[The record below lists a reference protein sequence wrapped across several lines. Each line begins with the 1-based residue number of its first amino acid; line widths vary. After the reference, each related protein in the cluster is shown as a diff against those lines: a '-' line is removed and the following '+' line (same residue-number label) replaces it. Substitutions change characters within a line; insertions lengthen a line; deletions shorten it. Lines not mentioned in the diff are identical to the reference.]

1 MKTSLLFFKITI
13 FLLIGNTLEAQ
24 KTYDSEMKL
33 LAQDV
38 STLVK
43 QNNKL
48 NVAVWYFKDSFRK
61 KTKLGRYIAQEFSVY
76 FANVKNGF
84 DVMDRDEVEQVLEEH
99 RMKEKGFID
108 PRTAK
113 EMGMFI
119 HADAVITGTIDV
131 SFRSLKI
138 RVKLINTQTGRIIKA
153 VMRNV
158 PKDENIKYIL
168 HETGINNVKNIDKDR
183 TRLKRGERY
192 GNPQYVDQECEKR
205 NIGDY
210 CFENDTN
217 KYYKINLK
225 TKDNSMEKELVELLP
240 LIKDKKH
247 TKILLVTLAE
257 ATPTHEA
264 KDLQEDLKRA
274 GIEPYAWVV
283 NRTFA
288 LTNSFN
294 NLLCQKALN
303 EIKYITIKNKE
314 DELNT
319 ILLYFEKIIVKA
331 VLIMYL
337 FRKT

>member
-225 TKDNSMEKELVELLP
+225 TKDNSNYRDKSAIKTLSIGPGQSACFTDIPAKSYEYHFIQTLP
-240 LIKDKKH
+240 SGLSTLH
-247 TKILLVTLAE
+247 APEGYGSLKIE
-257 ATPTHEA
+257 RCKSIIYKMSE
-264 KDLQEDLKRA
+264 R
-274 GIEPYAWVV
+274 
-283 NRTFA
+283 
-288 LTNSFN
+288 
-294 NLLCQKALN
+294 
-303 EIKYITIKNKE
+303 NK
-314 DELNT
+314 
-319 ILLYFEKIIVKA
+319 
-331 VLIMYL
+331 
-337 FRKT
+337 

>member
-1 MKTSLLFFKITI
+1 MKTSLLFLIINI
-13 FLLIGNTLEAQ
+13 FLLISNTLEAQ
-24 KTYDSEMKL
+24 TTYDSEMKL
-33 LAQDV
+33 LAKDV

-76 FANVKNGF
+76 FTNVKNGF

-99 RMKEKGFID
+99 RMKENGFID

-113 EMGMFI
+113 EMGMYI

-168 HETGINNVKNIDKDR
+168 HETGINTVKNIDKGR

-192 GNPQYVDQECEKR
+192 GNPQYVDQECEKK

-225 TKDNSMEKELVELLP
+225 TKHNNTYREKNAIKTLSVGPGQSACFFDIPAKSYEYHIIQTLP
-240 LIKDKKH
+240 SGLATLHAPESYGFIKIERCKS
-247 TKILLVTLAE
+247 IIYMMS
-257 ATPTHEA
+257 
-264 KDLQEDLKRA
+264 KR
-274 GIEPYAWVV
+274 G
-283 NRTFA
+283 N
-288 LTNSFN
+288 
-294 NLLCQKALN
+294 
-303 EIKYITIKNKE
+303 
-314 DELNT
+314 
-319 ILLYFEKIIVKA
+319 
-331 VLIMYL
+331 
-337 FRKT
+337 